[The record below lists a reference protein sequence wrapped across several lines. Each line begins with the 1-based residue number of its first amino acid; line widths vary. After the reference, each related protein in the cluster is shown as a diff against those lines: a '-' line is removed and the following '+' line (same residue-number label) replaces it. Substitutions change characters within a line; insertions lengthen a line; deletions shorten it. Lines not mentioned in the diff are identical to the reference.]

1 MGALFNAVIPG
12 FHKEV
17 ADADV
22 DFMDGNEP
30 TGAKKV
36 VGVRINDIT
45 TGAICSLDMAGV
57 AVAYDG
63 CVVGEVLVG
72 NFTSLN
78 AAGTVDSV
86 IVLYV

>member
-1 MGALFNAVIPG
+1 MGGLFTAVIPA

-22 DFMDGNEP
+22 DFMSGNEP
-30 TGAKKV
+30 TGATKV

-45 TGAICSLDMAGV
+45 TGAICSLDMGNV

-63 CVVGEVLVG
+63 CVVGEVIAG
-72 NFTSLN
+72 NFTALN
-78 AAGTVDSV
+78 AASTVDSV
-86 IVLYV
+86 IVFFV